1 MPGTYRDKTDRIIRI
16 NSSGNFQTAIKRA
29 AKILISGGII
39 AYPTETFYGLAVDA
53 TNEEA
58 IKRLFLIKKRTPA
71 LPILILIPSVDALC
85 RYVRRIPEI
94 GNKLINKFW
103 PGGLTIIFEADQ
115 KVSPILTAGSG
126 KIGVRLS
133 SHPVATALTREI
145 GVPVTGTSA
154 NISGAP
160 PCRSGSE
167 VLISFKKGVDLILD
181 GGKTKASPGS
191 TIIDITVSP
200 PQILREGMIDKS
212 RLREFIAT

>member
-1 MPGTYRDKTDRIIRI
+1 LGHIKIKDRIIRI
-16 NSSGNFQTAIKRA
+16 NSSGDFQAPVKRA
-29 AKILISGGII
+29 AKILFSGGII
-39 AYPTETFYGLAVDA
+39 AYPTETFYGLAVDS
-53 TNEEA
+53 TNEKA
-58 IKRLFLIKKRTPA
+58 IKRLFLVKKRTPA
-71 LPILILIPSVDALC
+71 LPILILIPSVNVLC

-115 KVSPILTAGSG
+115 KVSPLLTAGSG

-133 SHPVATALTREI
+133 NHPVATALTREI

-160 PCRSGSE
+160 PCRSGLE
-167 VLISFKKGVDLILD
+167 VFISFKKGVDLILD
-181 GGKTKASPGS
+181 GGKTKESPGS

-200 PQILREGMIDKS
+200 PQILREGMIDKN
-212 RLREFIAT
+212 RLMEFIAT